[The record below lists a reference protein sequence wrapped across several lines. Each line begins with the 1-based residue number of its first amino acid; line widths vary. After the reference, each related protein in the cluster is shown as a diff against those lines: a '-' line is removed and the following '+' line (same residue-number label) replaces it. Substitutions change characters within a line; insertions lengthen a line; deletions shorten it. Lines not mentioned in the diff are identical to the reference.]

1 MLKRWR
7 SKLNER
13 RNRMN
18 RNWNEFAKRF
28 KPRYNV
34 DVTMYHF
41 IPGMPV
47 KAEKTRHA
55 FNKGALDEAK
65 MFFDQASEKTKNHN
79 VAPVEINL
87 VKGRRRVVTS
97 RHFGPV
103 KALKQMKMSA

>member
-1 MLKRWR
+1 MLKRLKSNLR
-7 SKLNER
+7 VR
-13 RNRMN
+13 RNRID
-18 RNWNEFAKRF
+18 RKWNDFSKRF

-55 FNKGALDEAK
+55 FQKGEYNEAK
-65 MFFDQASEKTKNHN
+65 LFFDQASTKTRDHN

-103 KALKQMKMSA
+103 KNLKQMRMSA

>member
-7 SKLNER
+7 K
-13 RNRMN
+13 
-18 RNWNEFAKRF
+18 FVKRF
-28 KPRYNV
+28 DPVYNV

-47 KAEKTRHA
+47 KAERTRHA
-55 FNKGALDEAK
+55 FKKGALEEATS
-65 MFFDQASEKTKNHN
+65 FFERASEKTRDHN

-103 KALKQMKMSA
+103 KALKQMRMSA